1 VRFHLLWRE
10 FRAGWGDGTAP
21 LRNALAH
28 AAAGMLAALTAML
41 AGMSMVWYGDPSDTL
56 FTAFALHAGKGL
68 MLVGVIIAIGTTV
81 TAWWKLFRGS
91 RS

>member
-1 VRFHLLWRE
+1 
-10 FRAGWGDGTAP
+10 
-21 LRNALAH
+21 
-28 AAAGMLAALTAML
+28 MLAALTAML

-68 MLVGVIIAIGTTV
+68 MFVVVFIAIGTTV
-81 TAWWKLFRGS
+81 TAWWKLFRAS

>member
-56 FTAFALHAGKGL
+56 FTACALHAGKGL
-68 MLVGVIIAIGTTV
+68 MLVGAIIAIGATV
-81 TAWWKLFRGS
+81 AAW
-91 RS
+91 